1 MDFKALIEEFLNGF
15 KGINPNYVI
24 CNKAD
29 FKIEKQQLKLNQKGI
44 YNEDSL
50 KFELGIFLR
59 KHLGKNYF
67 VEFERNVQCFG
78 LNKSQTVKKELD
90 IVVFNKKLTE
100 KYSIELKF
108 PRVKNYG
115 HTVELRRFEEDEKCV
130 NALINNGFTAAHQLI
145 LTDNSAYYATP
156 SNNKGAPIQ
165 VTNQGMYNKWRGK
178 NWIDLQ
184 GDTKYY
190 LH

>member
-1 MDFKALIEEFLNGF
+1 MDFKDLIEKFLNGF
-15 KGINPNYVI
+15 KGVKPNYVI

-29 FKIEKQQLKLNQKGI
+29 FRIEEELKVNQKGI

-115 HTVELRRFEEDEKCV
+115 QTVELRRFEEDEQCV

-145 LTDNSAYYATP
+145 LTDDSAYYATP

-165 VTNQGMYNKWRGK
+165 VINQGMYNKWRGK

>member
-1 MDFKALIEEFLNGF
+1 MDFKALINEFLNGF
-15 KGINPNYVI
+15 KGDNPNYVI

-29 FKIEKQQLKLNQKGI
+29 FEVEKQLNLNQKGI

-59 KHLGKNYF
+59 EKLDNDYI

-78 LNKSQTVKKELD
+78 LDKSQTVKKELD
-90 IVVFNKKLTE
+90 IVVLKKDLSE

-115 HTVELRRFEEDEKCV
+115 HTVELRRFEEDEQCV

-165 VTNQGMYNKWRGK
+165 VINQGMYNKWRSK